1 MNKTEILEFNN
12 AFDPEE
18 IWESLFKMGT
28 PVDEWA
34 IHKYAKSILKNIQ
47 KGTEKDNL
55 TTPKPNISSK

>member
-34 IHKYAKSILKNIQ
+34 IHKYAKSVLESIRER
-47 KGTEKDNL
+47 TEK
-55 TTPKPNISSK
+55 

>member
-47 KGTEKDNL
+47 KGTEK
-55 TTPKPNISSK
+55 